1 MSCHALRAPSLRAL
15 WLGLCFW
22 LGLTG
27 VSQAAASGEPALI
40 REAAQSHWIAE
51 GHGDRVIY
59 VIFDPNC
66 PYCHLVY
73 VDSQAYLKHY
83 QFRWVPV
90 AILTPTSPGKAAA
103 MLEAHDRNAALKEN
117 EDHFVRAH
125 GKLGGLKPLARM
137 TAETRRELAEN
148 KALLTKTG
156 IEVVPTIVFLN
167 KHGKAKVIKG
177 APAKADFPTL
187 LNEVAKSSS
196 KSPHAK

>member
-1 MSCHALRAPSLRAL
+1 MNREVSRSSFPRVLSMALYL
-15 WLGLCFW
+15 WLACMGLA
-22 LGLTG
+22 
-27 VSQAAASGEPALI
+27 QAATPSEPALL
-40 REAAQSHWIAE
+40 REAADSHWIAE
-51 GHGDRVIY
+51 GHGDRIIY

-117 EDHFVRAH
+117 EHRFVRER

-137 TAETRRELAEN
+137 SAKTRRELEVN

-156 IEVVPTIVFLN
+156 MEVVPPIVFLN
-167 KHGKAKVIKG
+167 KHGKAEVIKG
-177 APAKADFPTL
+177 APGKSAFPTML
-187 LNEVAKSSS
+187 GEVA
-196 KSPHAK
+196 PTPAAK